1 MSELVPLRVV
11 APGFYGLNTQ
21 LNTAPGLQ
29 WAAEATN
36 CVIDAKGRLAARKGR
51 QNVTTA
57 AISGSPAVRA
67 VFEQIRS
74 DGTTTII
81 SAAGNKLYSGTST
94 LTDIT
99 STADD
104 VTGITADHWQFQN
117 IADKCVG
124 FQAGHDPVVR
134 TTGNFNLLQQDVTV
148 WASTTAYVAGDVRR
162 ATAGNQTIYFHCT
175 SSGTSGGA
183 EPSWNTTVGGTTSDG
198 TVTWTT
204 RKMPNGNVCHSA
216 FGRIWVTSN
225 GDDSIVE
232 FSDTLLPHKFRG
244 GAAGTLDLKQVWG
257 ADRVQA
263 IASSEDYL
271 VFLGK
276 RHILIYAGP
285 ETPSTMTLAEK
296 IEGVGCIAR
305 DSVAFTGNDLVF
317 LSASGVRLLSR
328 SVEAGGRQPLGDM
341 SVNVR
346 DALMDEVAAE
356 TAANLKGVYHEAAG
370 FYVLFLTADEIA
382 WCFDFRFPNP
392 DGSQKVTKWMNYG
405 ARAAFSASD
414 RELYVG
420 GDGRV
425 CKYSG
430 YTDGA
435 AGTYALVYR
444 SLWMDFTE
452 ADPTGRRGVGAR
464 FKIPKSWRMRAITN
478 SAYSVTYTWAFDY
491 TELSFA
497 SVDALVRESGV
508 SEWNVAEWN
517 EGEWSGGDVFADS
530 RIHPDSHG
538 QVMKIGMNVTI
549 NGAPIAFQ
557 EVLLAAKLGRAS
569 F

>member
-29 WAAEATN
+29 WASEASN

-57 AISGSPAVRA
+57 AISGSPAMRA
-67 VFEQIRS
+67 IFEQIRS
-74 DGTTTII
+74 DGTATII

-99 STADD
+99 STAGS

-124 FQAGHDPVVR
+124 FQASHDPVVR
-134 TTGNFNLLQQDVTV
+134 STGNFSLLQQDITA
-148 WASTTAYVAGDVRR
+148 WAGTTAYVVGDVRR
-162 ATAGNQTIYFHCT
+162 ATATNKTLYFHCT
-175 SSGTSGGA
+175 TSGTSGAG
-183 EPSWNTTVGGTTSDG
+183 EPAWNTTVGGTTNDG
-198 TVTWTT
+198 TAVWTT
-204 RKMPNGNVCHSA
+204 RKMPNGNICHAA
-216 FGRIWVTSN
+216 FGRIWVTSS
-225 GDDSIVE
+225 GDDSVVE

-257 ADRVQA
+257 GDRVQA
-263 IASSEDYL
+263 IASIEDYL
-271 VFLGK
+271 VIFGK
-276 RHILIYAGP
+276 RNILVYAGP

-305 DSVAFTGNDLVF
+305 DSVAFTGNDLAF

-328 SVEAGGRQPLGDM
+328 AIESGGRQPLGDL

-346 DALMDEVAAE
+346 DALMNEVAAE
-356 TAANLKGVYHEAAG
+356 VAANIKSVYHESTG
-370 FYVLFLTADEIA
+370 FYVLFLTADETA

-392 DGSQKVTKWMNYG
+392 DGSSKVTKWLAYG
-405 ARAAFSASD
+405 ARAAYSASD
-414 RELYVG
+414 MELYVG
-420 GDGRV
+420 ADGRV
-425 CKYSG
+425 CKYGG
-430 YTDGA
+430 YNDGA
-435 AGTYALVYR
+435 SGTYSWIYR
-444 SLWMDFTE
+444 SLWMDFSE
-452 ADPTGRRGVGAR
+452 ADPTQRRGVGAR
-464 FKIPKSWRMRAITN
+464 FKIPKSWRTRAITN
-478 SAYSVTYTWAFDY
+478 NSYSVTYTWAFDY
-491 TELSFA
+491 TELSYT
-497 SVDALVRESGV
+497 SVSALTRESGV

-557 EVLLAAKLGRAS
+557 EILLAAKLGRAS